1 MSLYVYDPTGLR
13 LEFTV
18 DCVAMPEIAA
28 RQRAT
33 ARETLSRRL
42 AGDHSSNNEFRPQ
55 G

>member
-1 MSLYVYDPTGLR
+1 MSPYVHGPNGLQ

-18 DCVAMPEIAA
+18 DCTAMPEIAG

-33 ARETLSRRL
+33 AHETLSRWL
-42 AGDHSSNNEFRPQ
+42 AGDHLSNNEFRPK